1 VDILDTAISPLSWG
15 ASQPPTESL
24 VAALKDTPY
33 DTGLNLKKLTR
44 IKKYFEEIR
53 EKYKSILD
61 PIAERIDTDVLIY
74 QIPGGMLSNLVAQL
88 KEQDAIDRYDDVLKE
103 MPKVRKDMGYPPLVT
118 PTSQIVGI
126 QAVMNVL
133 SGERYKMVS
142 NEVKDYFRGFYGRP
156 PAPVNPEVAAKVIG
170 DQEPIDCRPADLL
183 EPQFE
188 KYKREGEKLGII
200 RKEEDIL
207 TFALYP
213 TIAPKF
219 LRGEIE
225 EEPLEP
231 PKEAIAGPAEAV
243 PTQYLVE
250 VDGDE
255 FEVKVI
261 PTGYLTIE
269 EKPKKPEE
277 PIEGAVES
285 TMQGMIVKLKVK
297 EGDIVEEGDVVAVI
311 EAMKMEND
319 IQAPHSGV
327 VEKIY
332 TQEGEKV
339 EVGDVIM
346 VIK

>member
-1 VDILDTAISPLSWG
+1 
-15 ASQPPTESL
+15 PPTESL

-33 DTGLNLKKLTR
+33 DTGLNLKKLTQ

-88 KEQDAIDRYDDVLKE
+88 KEQDALDRYDDVLKE

-142 NEVKDYFRGFYGRP
+142 NEVKDYFKGFYGRP
-156 PAPVNPEVAAKVIG
+156 PAPLNPKVAAKVIG

-269 EKPKKPEE
+269 EKPEKPEE

-339 EVGDVIM
+339 EVGDVLM